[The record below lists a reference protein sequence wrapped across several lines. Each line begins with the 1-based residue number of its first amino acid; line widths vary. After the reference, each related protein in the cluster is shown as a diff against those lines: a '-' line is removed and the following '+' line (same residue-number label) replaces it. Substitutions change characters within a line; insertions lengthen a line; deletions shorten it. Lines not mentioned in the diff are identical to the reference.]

1 MNPTHAPRRGRAKT
15 GTAVSALILFFSA
28 SSILYA
34 VLSNPNENYFFEF
47 RYMTVSGTAFTAIV
61 TLISLVTALLRAK
74 SQKAPFSRQIYYF
87 KLCSAVTECI
97 IAVVIL
103 LSLFPFVPDTPSL
116 LSYDS
121 FCMHVI
127 IPTLAVVSFLL
138 TPPPPALVSPL
149 MRLTCTWMI
158 TLYAVVVI
166 TLIVTGLIPQEKIPY
181 SFLDFNTRPINYSIY
196 FGCFIYSFTYI
207 ISVMLTDIN
216 GRIANRRSV

>member
-1 MNPTHAPRRGRAKT
+1 MNRDYEPRRGRLKT
-15 GTAVSALILFFSA
+15 NNTISAFILFFSA

-34 VLSNPNENYFFEF
+34 VLSNPNQNYFFEF
-47 RYMTVSGTAFTAIV
+47 RYMTVSGTVFTALV
-61 TLISLVTALLRAK
+61 TLISLITALLRAK

-103 LSLFPFVPDTPSL
+103 LSFFPFVPDTPSL

-127 IPTLAVVSFLL
+127 IPILAVVSFLL

-149 MRLTCTWMI
+149 MRLTCTWLI

-181 SFLDFNTRPINYSIY
+181 SFLDFNTRPLNYSIY
-196 FGCFIYSFTYI
+196 FGCFIYSFTYLV
-207 ISVMLTDIN
+207 SVMLTHLNVRMAD
-216 GRIANRRSV
+216 

>member
-1 MNPTHAPRRGRAKT
+1 MNRDYEPRRGRLKT
-15 GTAVSALILFFSA
+15 NNTISAFILFFSA

-34 VLSNPNENYFFEF
+34 VLSNPNQNYFFEF
-47 RYMTVSGTAFTAIV
+47 RYMTVSGTVFTALV
-61 TLISLVTALLRAK
+61 TLISLITALLRAK

-103 LSLFPFVPDTPSL
+103 LSFFPFVPDTPSL

-127 IPTLAVVSFLL
+127 IPVLAVVSFLL

-149 MRLTCTWMI
+149 MRLTCTWLI

-181 SFLDFNTRPINYSIY
+181 SFLDFNTRPLNYSIY
-196 FGCFIYSFTYI
+196 FGCFIYSFTYLV
-207 ISVMLTDIN
+207 SVMLTHLNVRMAD
-216 GRIANRRSV
+216 